1 MPLPGQD
8 ALAPLQY
15 SATSQTPAELRH
27 SVPAPDRASAG
38 QEALE
43 PLQYSTGSHT
53 PAEPRHWVPAAVR
66 VSDGQAALEP
76 VHASAGSHAPAE
88 GRQVVPALVSVSPG
102 QALLLPLQ
110 ASAGSHAPAELRHT
124 LGETPS
130 IEMHLARCASC
141 SALLATL
148 LAESSHPGAGGW
160 GRLAGR
166 SLGPYRLDAQIG
178 SGAAGEVY
186 RAWDARLGRHVAVKV
201 LSPRVADSPEQ
212 VRRMEAEGRLAAAIA
227 HPNVVTVH
235 DVGRIDGMPFIVS
248 ELIEGE
254 SLRSVIDRGALSRE
268 RALQLGEQLVRGLAA
283 AHARGVVHR
292 DLKPDNLLVAPDGTL
307 KILDFGLARLT
318 GAHPEWREPDAT
330 QPGTVLGTAG
340 YLSPEQARGEPAD
353 ARSDLFSVGAILY
366 ELLSGQ
372 RAFDGATFAER
383 LSSVLRDTPPGLN
396 AETLGEALPV
406 VARCLEKDASRRF
419 QSAQDL
425 AWVLEGLLHA
435 TKAPETPAF
444 PRSRGAEP
452 ARALS
457 RRSLL
462 MGMAASGMGGAL
474 LSQAL
479 VPRPAPASAPAPP
492 VYQQLTYRQGRLTS
506 ARFTR
511 DGGSVVY
518 AAAWDGQPLSVYTSR
533 LGGGGTRSLELPSSD
548 VLAISSRGQ
557 LALCLGR
564 RYVEGFHTQGQ
575 LGIAPLEGG
584 EPRVLADGVQEAD
597 FSPDGQALAVI
608 RRSGRGFRLELP
620 LGTPLFESEGWLSH
634 VRIAPGGERVA
645 CLLHPS
651 PMDDRGSVLVIE
663 RATGEAR
670 AVSEGWSSIAG
681 LAWKPDGRELWF
693 TAAKRGSNSALRS
706 VSLEGEEAVIA
717 ETTGRL
723 RLHDLSQT
731 GLALLTHDTWRVR
744 MMVRAPGASSE
755 ADLSLSDI
763 SLAGDL
769 SADGST
775 LVFGEFG
782 DIELERG
789 SYLRRT
795 GGGAALRLG
804 AGQPVSLSPDGRHVL
819 AILGGTPARILIHST
834 ATGAQEELYLCSIY
848 DVQEARWCGDEHLVF
863 VGAVRERPP
872 RLWHMARSAGTP
884 TPLTDEGLFGH
895 FQVSPDGKRVALIAA
910 DGRCLLLPV
919 DTPGVVHVLPGSYR
933 DEQVC
938 GFRAG
943 GSELFVRS
951 LSLPIRIRRV
961 DLSTG
966 RSVPHAE
973 ILPPALGL
981 KGVDSLV
988 LSASGEAY
996 AYSYGQ
1002 ELNRLYAMSRHG
1014 PG

>member
-1 MPLPGQD
+1 MAGCIAEDDLLSLVQGQRPLGD
-8 ALAPLQY
+8 MSSL
-15 SATSQTPAELRH
+15 
-27 SVPAPDRASAG
+27 
-38 QEALE
+38 EA
-43 PLQYSTGSHT
+43 
-53 PAEPRHWVPAAVR
+53 
-66 VSDGQAALEP
+66 
-76 VHASAGSHAPAE
+76 
-88 GRQVVPALVSVSPG
+88 
-102 QALLLPLQ
+102 
-110 ASAGSHAPAELRHT
+110 
-124 LGETPS
+124 
-130 IEMHLARCASC
+130 HLADCPAC

-148 LAESSHPGAGGW
+148 LSNSSREQAGGW
-160 GRLAGR
+160 GNLAGR
-166 SLGPYRLDAQIG
+166 SLGPYRLDVQIG
-178 SGAAGEVY
+178 AGAAGEVY
-186 RAWDARLGRHVAVKV
+186 RAWDQRLNRHVAVKV

-212 VRRMEAEGRLAAAIA
+212 IRRLEAEGRAAAAIA

-235 DVGRIDGMPFIVS
+235 DVGSLDGMPFIVS

-254 SLRSVIDRGALSRE
+254 SLRSLIDRGALPRA
-268 RALQLGEQLVRGLAA
+268 RALQLGLQLVRGLAA

-292 DLKPDNLLVAPDGTL
+292 DLKPENLLVTREGTL

-318 GAHPEWREPDAT
+318 ETNPGQELDAT

-372 RAFDGATFAER
+372 RAFGGATFAER
-383 LSSVLRDTPPGLN
+383 LSSVLRDTPQRLD
-396 AETLGEALPV
+396 AEALGAALPV
-406 VARCLEKDASRRF
+406 VARCLEKDASRRC

-425 AWVLEGLLHA
+425 AWVLEGLINA
-435 TKAPETPAF
+435 SQAPEAPAL
-444 PRSRGAEP
+444 PRSSRAGP
-452 ARALS
+452 ARPLP

-462 MGMAASGMGGAL
+462 ISMAASGIGGAL
-474 LSQAL
+474 LSQVL
-479 VPRPAPASAPAPP
+479 VPRQPP
-492 VYQQLTYRQGRLTS
+492 VSARVHPAYQQLTYRHGRLTS

-533 LGGGGTRSLELPSSD
+533 LGGGGTRPLALPSSD

-564 RYVEGFHTQGQ
+564 RYVAGFHTHGQ
-575 LGIAPLEGG
+575 LAIAPLEGG
-584 EPRVLADGVQEAD
+584 EPRILADAVQEAD
-597 FSPDGQALAVI
+597 FTPDGHELAII
-608 RRSGRGFRLELP
+608 RRGGDGFRLELP
-620 LGTPLFESEGWLSH
+620 LGNPLFETRGWLSH
-634 VRIAPGGERVA
+634 ARLSPEGERVA

-651 PMDDRGSVLVIE
+651 PMDDRGSLLVIE
-663 RATGEAR
+663 RGTGAAR
-670 AVSEGWSSIAG
+670 AISDGWSSIAG
-681 LAWKPDGRELWF
+681 LAWEPDGRGLWF

-706 VSLEGEEAVIA
+706 VSLEGREAFIA

-723 RLHDLSQT
+723 RLHDLSQA
-731 GLALLTHDTWRVR
+731 GLALVTHDTWRMR
-744 MMVRAPGASSE
+744 MMVRAPGASGE

-782 DIELERG
+782 DIELESG
-789 SYLRRT
+789 SYLRPT
-795 GGGAALRLG
+795 HGGSALRLG
-804 AGQPVSLSPDGRHVL
+804 AGHPASLSASGRHVL
-819 AILGGTPARILIHST
+819 AVMGGTPSRVLIHST
-834 ATGAQEELYLCSIY
+834 STGEQQELSLGPIHEVLG
-848 DVQEARWCGDEHLVF
+848 VRWSGDDQLVL

-872 RLWHMARSAGTP
+872 RLWRVARKAGAP

-895 FQVSPDGKRVALIAA
+895 CQVSPDGKHVAFIAA

-919 DTPGVVHVLPGSYR
+919 DAPGAVQVIPGSYR

-938 GFRAG
+938 GFRVG

-951 LSLPIRIRRV
+951 LALPIRIRRV
-961 DLSTG
+961 ALSTG
-966 RSVPHAE
+966 HSVPHAE

-981 KGVDSLV
+981 KGVDSFV
-988 LSASGEAY
+988 LSATGEAY

-1002 ELNRLYAMSRHG
+1002 ELNRLYAMRRRV
-1014 PG
+1014 PA